1 MFTLN
6 EFLERVGIAPKEA
19 RLLRHDLRGVQ
30 AWRRGGHLA
39 FGCFASFQKKA
50 SSPYAEARLAC
61 HFLPGPALSDGTA
74 TAWFLGA
81 TEILDRWTWDDVRL
95 PVLRDDAVIQT
106 EYGRQ
111 GLEAFD
117 LSWLPTASAYS
128 ERLLVHWGA
137 GTRAWSQWAGRNQKE
152 ILELRLQ
159 PYEPP
164 FPGFSSFRAQIGDI
178 PTFPQSWIGAL
189 ERVRGI
195 YLLVSASGEQ
205 YVGSATGADGFI
217 GRWRTYLANGH
228 GGNALLRVAGHRDY
242 AVTIL
247 EIASPDMAFSD
258 IIAREVFWKEK
269 LGSRAHGLN
278 AN

>member
-6 EFLERVGIAPKEA
+6 EFLDRVGVVPKEA

-39 FGCFASFQKKA
+39 FGCFASFQKKLT
-50 SSPYAEARLAC
+50 SPYADVSLAC
-61 HFLPGPALSDGTA
+61 HFIPGPALSDGTA
-74 TAWFLGA
+74 TAWFLGV
-81 TEILDRWTWDDVRL
+81 TEILDRWAWDEQRL
-95 PVLRDDAVIQT
+95 PVLQDDAVLQT

-117 LSWLPTASAYS
+117 LRWLSATTAFA
-128 ERLLVHWGA
+128 ERLLVRWGA
-137 GTRAWSQWAGRNQKE
+137 GTRAWSQWASRNEKE
-152 ILELRLQ
+152 ILELRQQ

-164 FPGFSSFRAQIGDI
+164 FPGFSSFRAQISAI

-195 YLLVSASGEQ
+195 YLLVTAAGEQ
-205 YVGSATGADGFI
+205 YVGSAAGTDGFI
-217 GRWRTYLANGH
+217 GRWRSYLANGH
-228 GGNALLRVAGHRDY
+228 GGNALLRAGGHRDY
-242 AVTIL
+242 TVSIL
-247 EIASPDMAFSD
+247 EIASPDMALAD
-258 IIAREVFWKEK
+258 IIAREGFWKEK
-269 LGSRAHGLN
+269 LGARAHGLN